1 MGNRSWSD
9 LSRYPFIEI
18 ESDVIRKQRM
28 KAPIRGPTVEQRGE
42 TQSVGGALKWRVMT

>member
-28 KAPIRGPTVEQRGE
+28 KAPRFEAQQWSRGAKHKV
-42 TQSVGGALKWRVMT
+42 